1 MTMKMMQ
8 YQQQPMMTM
17 RMSKLK
23 ISKNLASLTFT
34 LLLATAPAAML
45 FQPMHASAQQPG
57 TAKQRVVEG
66 LVERA
71 GGEHIIGA
79 VVYLKDAKSNSIKSF
94 VSDDAGHFR
103 FVQLSPNN
111 DYEIWAELNGKKSK
125 TKSISSFD
133 DKANFTFT
141 LIIPS

>member
-8 YQQQPMMTM
+8 YQQPPMMTM

-23 ISKNLASLTFT
+23 ISKHLASFALG
-34 LLLATAPAAML
+34 LLIATAPIAGFL
-45 FQPMHASAQQPG
+45 QPAHASAQQPG

-66 LVERA
+66 LVERS
-71 GGEHIIGA
+71 GGEHITGA
-79 VVYLKDAKSNSIKSF
+79 IVYLKDAKSNSIKSF

-141 LIIPS
+141 LIIPG